1 MSHSIA
7 HGLRVAILPIAA
19 IVVVACGGG
28 GAAAT
33 QGTDESTG
41 SEPAATSGEEGGGSS
56 LAPAG
61 ARSYYTFDPTGS
73 ALVRVDPDNGQ
84 VDEVLDLEGSAY
96 TMAQGEG
103 ALWFG
108 MDSGAVLRVDPA
120 AGSTIAEIAAPGTD
134 TPFDLSVGNGAAW
147 ALYGVPG
154 LGTSL
159 VRIDPAANT
168 GGEPI
173 TPDEGLTF
181 FDVEAGDE
189 GTWLVGSSPEMA
201 TTLYAVDPTTGEL
214 TDQKVQMVIDSIAS
228 GEGAVWLGGTI
239 FPDGAVGVP
248 GIGKFDPATG
258 ELTTTEIPGEAGS
271 IAVGSGGVWAV
282 AGPGRGRNHALPHRS
297 RDRRAHRDDP
307 ARRGGERLRE
317 GLDRRGRR
325 VGQHG
330 RWRKLRGRSCRQLDR
345 RRSRL
350 DGDPRPVLPV
360 GTARPAPVG
369 ISPAGASCRTRR
381 SHR

>member
-7 HGLRVAILPIAA
+7 HRLRVAMLPIAA

-28 GAAAT
+28 AAVT

-61 ARSYYTFDPTGS
+61 ARSYYAFDPTGS

-84 VDEVLDLEGSAY
+84 VDEVLDLEEQRHDGPGRGCPVVRHG
-96 TMAQGEG
+96 Q
-103 ALWFG
+103 WC
-108 MDSGAVLRVDPA
+108 RVARRPR
-120 AGSTIAEIAAPGTD
+120 GR
-134 TPFDLSVGNGAAW
+134 FDHCGDRRTRNRHVRPERRQQRRLGPPC
-147 ALYGVPG
+147 GVPG

-168 GGEPI
+168 AGEPI

-201 TTLYAVDPTTGEL
+201 ATLYAVDPTTGEL
-214 TDQKVQMVIDSIAS
+214 TDQKVQMVIDADRERGRRRLVGRHDLPGRRGWRPGHRQVRPRDRRADHDRDPRRSRPRSPS
-228 GEGAVWLGGTI
+228 GPAACGRSPAWARTEPRYRI
-239 FPDGAVGVP
+239 
-248 GIGKFDPATG
+248 DPATG
-258 ELTTTEIPGEAGS
+258 ALTATIPLGEAE
-271 IAVGSGGVWAV
+271 SGYV
-282 AGPGRGRNHALPHRS
+282 
-297 RDRRAHRDDP
+297 
-307 ARRGGERLRE
+307 E

-369 ISPAGASCRTRR
+369 ISPAGASRRTRR